1 MELALAILV
10 AGPAGYL
17 TRTRRRG
24 LVTYLALWAV
34 VSPIQTI
41 VVYATSDDGS
51 AVPYVLFN
59 AAILAGGVGLNLLGS
74 ALRERRR
81 DRRAIA
87 GAA

>member
-1 MELALAILV
+1 MELALAILA

-24 LVTYLALWAV
+24 LVIYLALWALV
-34 VSPIQTI
+34 FPIQTV

-51 AVPYVLFN
+51 AVPYFAFN
-59 AAILAGGVGLNLLGS
+59 ALILAGGLVLNVLGS
-74 ALRERRR
+74 VLRERRGH
-81 DRRAIA
+81 RAVA

>member
-24 LVTYLALWAV
+24 
-34 VSPIQTI
+34 VS
-41 VVYATSDDGS
+41 G
-51 AVPYVLFN
+51 
-59 AAILAGGVGLNLLGS
+59 
-74 ALRERRR
+74 LRERRR
-81 DRRAIA
+81 SHRAVA